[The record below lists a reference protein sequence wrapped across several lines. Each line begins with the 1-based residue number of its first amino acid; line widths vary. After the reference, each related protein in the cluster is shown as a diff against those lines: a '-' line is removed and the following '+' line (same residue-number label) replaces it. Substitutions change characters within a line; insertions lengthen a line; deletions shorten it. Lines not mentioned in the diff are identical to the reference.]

1 MAVCLFVLSVCSIP
15 TVEAKVA
22 EPYVLR
28 YDLQD
33 RKMVIEKIIHGE
45 EGVIWSDPKW
55 HGPHDT
61 EGKGDEQRQQILPF
75 YKNNE
80 TFLFQF
86 VDDFGIYTIFKV
98 NLEGKGLEV
107 LWRDNLEPSDRSHNF
122 ALFDIN
128 DNPHLFRI
136 DTAGSWKLE
145 KIMINEK
152 RLQIISQG
160 QGSAG
165 LNGLVSFQFEE
176 KPYLFLYNG
185 GNNTTNEWQIWKI
198 IGGKDNPKIEAKGIW
213 NSELEILGFNIINP
227 HLLSWNINGIKLY
240 QINSDGNGISNIFDS
255 KNDFDSLGTH
265 VKTFDLSGDPYI
277 LNYNQTENEESYDV
291 LFYKIKYRDGF
302 ENVGQAKWGAGWDEV
317 VSFTMWEDTC
327 TPGNHLENGEC
338 VPNSCSSGFHLEN
351 GECVPNV
358 CSTGMQWDLEQEQ
371 CVVIIQGGG
380 CLIATATYD
389 SELHPTVQMLREI
402 RDNKLTQTQSGSA
415 FIKTF
420 NNFYYSFS
428 PIIADYER
436 ENPVFKEAVKITI
449 TPMILSLSIF
459 THVDLDSEIQ
469 VLGYGVSLI
478 LLNVV
483 IYGGIPSVGFYLIKN
498 RIKRD

>member
-1 MAVCLFVLSVCSIP
+1 
-15 TVEAKVA
+15 
-22 EPYVLR
+22 
-28 YDLQD
+28 
-33 RKMVIEKIIHGE
+33 
-45 EGVIWSDPKW
+45 
-55 HGPHDT
+55 
-61 EGKGDEQRQQILPF
+61 
-75 YKNNE
+75 
-80 TFLFQF
+80 
-86 VDDFGIYTIFKV
+86 
-98 NLEGKGLEV
+98 
-107 LWRDNLEPSDRSHNF
+107 
-122 ALFDIN
+122 
-128 DNPHLFRI
+128 
-136 DTAGSWKLE
+136 
-145 KIMINEK
+145 
-152 RLQIISQG
+152 
-160 QGSAG
+160 
-165 LNGLVSFQFEE
+165 
-176 KPYLFLYNG
+176 
-185 GNNTTNEWQIWKI
+185 
-198 IGGKDNPKIEAKGIW
+198 
-213 NSELEILGFNIINP
+213 
-227 HLLSWNINGIKLY
+227 
-240 QINSDGNGISNIFDS
+240 
-255 KNDFDSLGTH
+255 
-265 VKTFDLSGDPYI
+265 
-277 LNYNQTENEESYDV
+277 
-291 LFYKIKYRDGF
+291 
-302 ENVGQAKWGAGWDEV
+302 
-317 VSFTMWEDTC
+317 MWEDTC
-327 TPGNHLENGEC
+327 TPGN
-338 VPNSCSSGFHLEN
+338 HLEN